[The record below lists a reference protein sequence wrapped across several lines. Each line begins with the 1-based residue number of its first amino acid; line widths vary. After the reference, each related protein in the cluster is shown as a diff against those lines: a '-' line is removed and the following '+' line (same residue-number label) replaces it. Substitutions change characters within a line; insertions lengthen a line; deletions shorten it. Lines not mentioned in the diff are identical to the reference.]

1 MSAQFHVTTSLRTI
15 KGDDVSMQIKHID
28 VNAVDESS
36 INLQDSMISHTD
48 MSFIN
53 NYAFTDFYDSL
64 TSADVEE
71 TTIQS

>member
-1 MSAQFHVTTSLRTI
+1 MPAQFHVTTSLKTI
-15 KGDDVSMQIKHID
+15 KGDDASMQIKHID
-28 VNAVDESS
+28 ANAVDQFS

-48 MSFIN
+48 MSLIT
-53 NYAFTDFYDSL
+53 NYAFSDFYDSL